1 MKDTTVINGF
11 LCYDKE
17 SHPEESV
24 NTIEEDVIASIWPLK
39 DEKEIVDIPHWVMKK

>member
-17 SHPEESV
+17 SHTEESV
-24 NTIEEDVIASIWPLK
+24 NTIEDVIASIWPLK